1 MKRRVQTAAPK
12 KGSAKGILLSGVH
25 NTLRTIF
32 CVEICEQC
40 FEIRGSNR
48 DSIDQSLNKA
58 KDK

>member
-1 MKRRVQTAAPK
+1 MTKIEFYYYKV
-12 KGSAKGILLSGVH
+12 V
-25 NTLRTIF
+25 TIF